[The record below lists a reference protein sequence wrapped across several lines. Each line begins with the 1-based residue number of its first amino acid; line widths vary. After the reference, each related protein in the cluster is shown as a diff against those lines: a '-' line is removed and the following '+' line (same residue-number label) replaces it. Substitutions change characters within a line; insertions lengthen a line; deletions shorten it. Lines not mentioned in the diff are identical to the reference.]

1 MCDLTLSQK
10 YRDFSLA
17 NQYRNEPCLALVYPD
32 GEVLYIPPVD
42 IKVML
47 LTTTP
52 TIMTMILV
60 VILVVVLVTTLEDI
74 DVTLRFSVATF
85 LLPPVQW

>member
-1 MCDLTLSQK
+1 MCDSTFSQK

-47 LTTTP
+47 TP
-52 TIMTMILV
+52 CVMTMILV
-60 VILVVVLVTTLEDI
+60 AMLIYTGGGAFQIT
-74 DVTLRFSVATF
+74 
-85 LLPPVQW
+85 

>member
-1 MCDLTLSQK
+1 MCDSTFSQK

-47 LTTTP
+47 TP
-52 TIMTMILV
+52 SVMTMILV
-60 VILVVVLVTTLEDI
+60 AMLIYPGGGA
-74 DVTLRFSVATF
+74 F
-85 LLPPVQW
+85 

>member
-42 IKVML
+42 IKVMSL
-47 LTTTP
+47 ATAP
-52 TIMTMILV
+52 SVMTMV
-60 VILVVVLVTTLEDI
+60 W
-74 DVTLRFSVATF
+74 F
-85 LLPPVQW
+85 